1 MATDLHDDL
10 PKKLKK
16 ATAILALAADRGV
29 VRGSCLTSEEMAALV
44 EGRSRGTALP
54 AIWEHLSTCDSCY
67 AEWVLLKKSVP
78 PGAVRGRLYHL
89 RRLTNLRYLGT
100 ALAVAATIAVYV
112 QVIKTGDKAVEQA
125 VVPQIGTLQDKN
137 LAVPPQGLSVEK
149 ATKGESA
156 QVMEQAPVVAPAAPP
171 AVSAP
176 LGNGAAKGKLSVQ
189 SAPKES
195 MKNVQEERQKPAAAP
210 MPATRKMA
218 RGIATDAASSR
229 VEGAAAPQSAV
240 PAPENTAAWLE
251 QLRAACQSGRDD
263 TPFWQNMA
271 AMGVRLQTAQA
282 EKSSGATE
290 AKMATILSMVQA
302 IKGPDTVSQQC
313 RMILAELARP

>member
-44 EGRSRGTALP
+44 EGRSGGTALP

-78 PGAVRGRLYHL
+78 PEAVGGRLYHL

-125 VVPQIGTLQDKN
+125 VVPQISTLQDKN

-171 AVSAP
+171 AVSA
-176 LGNGAAKGKLSVQ
+176 GAAKGKFSLP
-189 SAPKES
+189 SAPMQS

-210 MPATRKMA
+210 MPAARKMV
-218 RGIATDAASSR
+218 RGMATDAASSR

-282 EKSSGATE
+282 EKSPGATE